1 MVDYFQVCYLKG
13 VDNMNKNFAV
23 VGYDKDND
31 VYDDLMLDTLEKCQ
45 EAVEIFKP
53 LILKGRLISTC
64 REAYDWLEIWDYN
77 KNECIEVIDL
87 V

>member
-1 MVDYFQVCYLKG
+1 MK
-13 VDNMNKNFAV
+13 NESRNFAL

-31 VYDDLMLDTLEKCQ
+31 VYNDLMLDTLEKCR
-45 EAVEIFKP
+45 EAVEILKP
-53 LILKGRLISTC
+53 LILDDRLLSTC